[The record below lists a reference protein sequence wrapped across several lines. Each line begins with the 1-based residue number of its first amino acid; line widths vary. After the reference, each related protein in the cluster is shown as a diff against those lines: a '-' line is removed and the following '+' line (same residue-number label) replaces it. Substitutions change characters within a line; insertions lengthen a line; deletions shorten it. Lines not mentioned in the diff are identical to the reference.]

1 MKYFILFSLLNL
13 ILNLTATPAEIFI
26 DQIKV
31 YNYDNKEFKLNYSRK
46 TEKSF
51 VFFIFYEREVDRLDI
66 TIIDPNLK
74 MLEMINL
81 NEKEGVREFSFVKN
95 GIYDIKINYEGAG
108 MTGMIYGKDF
118 YGKIRIVST
127 EFPFTFDLN
136 KDFELHSIKN

>member
-13 ILNLTATPAEIFI
+13 ILNLTETPAEIFI

-51 VFFIFYEREVDRLDI
+51 VFFIFYEREVGRLDI

-74 MLEMINL
+74 QSEMLDL
-81 NEKEGVREFSFVKN
+81 KAKEGVRQFPFVKN

-108 MTGMIYGKDF
+108 MI
-118 YGKIRIVST
+118 
-127 EFPFTFDLN
+127 L
-136 KDFELHSIKN
+136 IKYY

>member
-81 NEKEGVREFSFVKN
+81 NDKEGVRQFLSLKTVF
-95 GIYDIKINYEGAG
+95 
-108 MTGMIYGKDF
+108 MI
-118 YGKIRIVST
+118 
-127 EFPFTFDLN
+127 
-136 KDFELHSIKN
+136 